1 MYDSSKEK
9 QKPGRFGACVFGENV
24 LLWRTRGVKTPHEA
38 ARFCGQCKKRGYE
51 YDRKKFDNADRFL

>member
-1 MYDSSKEK
+1 MIHPKKNRSRGVLGLAFLVKMYYY
-9 QKPGRFGACVFGENV
+9 GEHG
-24 LLWRTRGVKTPHEA
+24 GVKTPHEA